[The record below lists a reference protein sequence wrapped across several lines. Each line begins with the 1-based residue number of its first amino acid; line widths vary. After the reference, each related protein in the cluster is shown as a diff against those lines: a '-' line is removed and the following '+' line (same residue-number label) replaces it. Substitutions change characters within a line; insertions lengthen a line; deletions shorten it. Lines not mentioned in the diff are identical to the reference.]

1 MKDRVIRKTLSERQ
15 RKIENAKRI
24 AAETAKKAF
33 AIPEISKANEAY
45 TTAVFDDMVKG
56 VENSKTTQKA
66 RLSYQNA
73 LKKYGFDENDFQYKP
88 VCPICEDTGKADG
101 KVCKCAFDDYV
112 KNLKIECELDKRAPF
127 SFADCNLDGV
137 RDEQEK
143 QNLAKLYSSM
153 QKYVEKFPNVKSINL
168 LFTGGV
174 GTGKTCL
181 ASAIA
186 TGVVE
191 KGYCAKIMSAYEF
204 NSLMLTVHTS
214 PIAERNA
221 LMDDVLTSDLLV
233 IDDLGTEPML
243 KRVTIE
249 YLLLVIEER
258 QAKGLATIITTNLDV
273 ERLLARYGERIYS
286 RLSHK
291 QHSMIIQFVGKD
303 LRLGN

>member
-1 MKDRVIRKTLSERQ
+1 MKDRVIRRTLSERQ
-15 RKIENAKRI
+15 QKIENAKRL
-24 AAETAKKAF
+24 AALAAQKAF
-33 AIPEISKANEAY
+33 AVPEISEANKAY
-45 TTAVFDDMVKG
+45 TTAVFDDMAHG
-56 VENSKTTQKA
+56 VENSQNTQKA
-66 RLSYQNA
+66 RLAYQNA
-73 LKKYGFDENDFQYKP
+73 LKKYGFDEKDFQYKP
-88 VCPICEDTGKADG
+88 LCPICGDTGKADG
-101 KVCKCAFDDYV
+101 KICKCAFDDYV
-112 KNLKIECELDKRAPF
+112 KNLKIECDLDKRAPF
-127 SFADCNLDGV
+127 SFADCNLKSV
-137 RDEQEK
+137 KDEQEK
-143 QNLAKLYSSM
+143 QNLSKLYSSM
-153 QKYVEKFPNVKSINL
+153 QKYVEKFPAVKNVNL

-186 TGVVE
+186 RGIVE
-191 KGYCAKIMSAYEF
+191 KGYSAKIMSAYEF

-221 LMDDVLTSDLLV
+221 LMDDVLTADLLV

-303 LRLGN
+303 MRL

>member
-1 MKDRVIRKTLSERQ
+1 MKDRVIRKTLSERRQ
-15 RKIENAKRI
+15 KIENAKRL
-24 AAETAKKAF
+24 AALAAQKAF
-33 AIPEISKANEAY
+33 AVPEISEANKAY
-45 TTAVFDDMVKG
+45 TAAVFDDMAKG
-56 VENSKTTQKA
+56 VENSQNTQKA
-66 RLSYQNA
+66 RLAYQNA
-73 LKKYGFDENDFQYKP
+73 LKKYGFDEKDFQYKP
-88 VCPICEDTGKADG
+88 LCPICGDTGKADG
-101 KVCKCAFDDYV
+101 KICQCAFDEYV

-127 SFADCNLDGV
+127 SFADCNLNNV
-137 RDEQEK
+137 KDEQEK
-143 QNLAKLYSSM
+143 QNLSKLYSSM
-153 QKYVEKFPNVKSINL
+153 QKYVEKFPAVKNVNL

-186 TGVVE
+186 RGIVE
-191 KGYCAKIMSAYEF
+191 KGYSAKIMSAYEF
-204 NSLMLTVHTS
+204 NSLMLTMHTS

-221 LMDDVLTSDLLV
+221 LMDDVLTADLLV

-303 LRLGN
+303 MRL

>member
-1 MKDRVIRKTLSERQ
+1 MKDRVIRKTLSERRQ
-15 RKIENAKRI
+15 KIENAKRL
-24 AAETAKKAF
+24 AALAVQKAF
-33 AIPEISKANEAY
+33 AVPEISEANKAY
-45 TTAVFDDMVKG
+45 TAAVFDDMAKG
-56 VENSKTTQKA
+56 VENSQNTQKA
-66 RLSYQNA
+66 RLAYQNA
-73 LKKYGFDENDFQYKP
+73 LKKYGFDEKDFQYKP
-88 VCPICEDTGKADG
+88 LCPICGDTGKADG
-101 KVCKCAFDDYV
+101 KICQCAFDEYV

-127 SFADCNLDGV
+127 SFADCNLNNV
-137 RDEQEK
+137 KDEQEK
-143 QNLAKLYSSM
+143 QNLSKLYSSM
-153 QKYVEKFPNVKSINL
+153 QKYVEKFPAVKNVNL

-186 TGVVE
+186 RGIVE
-191 KGYCAKIMSAYEF
+191 KGYSAKIMSAYEF

-214 PIAERNA
+214 PIAEHNA
-221 LMDDVLTSDLLV
+221 LMDDVLTADLLV

-303 LRLGN
+303 MRL

>member
-1 MKDRVIRKTLSERQ
+1 MKDRVIRKTLSERRQ
-15 RKIENAKRI
+15 KIENAKRL
-24 AAETAKKAF
+24 AALAAQKAF
-33 AIPEISKANEAY
+33 AVPEISEANKAY
-45 TTAVFDDMVKG
+45 TAAVFDDMAKG
-56 VENSKTTQKA
+56 VENSQNTQKA
-66 RLSYQNA
+66 RLAYQNA
-73 LKKYGFDENDFQYKP
+73 LKKYGFDEKDFQYKP
-88 VCPICEDTGKADG
+88 LCPICGDTGKADG
-101 KVCKCAFDDYV
+101 KICQCAFDEYV

-127 SFADCNLDGV
+127 SFADCNLNNV
-137 RDEQEK
+137 KDEQEK
-143 QNLAKLYSSM
+143 QNLSKLYSSM
-153 QKYVEKFPNVKSINL
+153 QKYVEKFPAVKNVNL

-186 TGVVE
+186 RGIVE
-191 KGYCAKIMSAYEF
+191 KGYSAKIMSAYEF

-221 LMDDVLTSDLLV
+221 LIDDVLTADLLV

-303 LRLGN
+303 TRL

>member
-1 MKDRVIRKTLSERQ
+1 MKDRVIRKTLSERRQ
-15 RKIENAKRI
+15 KIENAKRL
-24 AAETAKKAF
+24 AALAAQKAF
-33 AIPEISKANEAY
+33 AVPEISEANKAY
-45 TTAVFDDMVKG
+45 TAAIFDDMAKG
-56 VENSKTTQKA
+56 VENSQNTQKA
-66 RLSYQNA
+66 RLAYQNA
-73 LKKYGFDENDFQYKP
+73 LKKYGFDEKDFQYKP
-88 VCPICEDTGKADG
+88 LCPICGDTGKADG
-101 KVCKCAFDDYV
+101 KICQCVFDVYV

-127 SFADCNLDGV
+127 SFADCNLNNV
-137 RDEQEK
+137 KDEQEK
-143 QNLAKLYSSM
+143 QNLSKLYSSM
-153 QKYVEKFPNVKSINL
+153 QKYVEKFPAVKNVNL

-186 TGVVE
+186 RGIVE
-191 KGYCAKIMSAYEF
+191 KGYSAKIMSAYEF

-221 LMDDVLTSDLLV
+221 LMDDVLTADLLV

-303 LRLGN
+303 MRL

>member
-1 MKDRVIRKTLSERQ
+1 MKDRVIRKTLSERRQ
-15 RKIENAKRI
+15 KIENAKRL
-24 AAETAKKAF
+24 AALAAQKAF
-33 AIPEISKANEAY
+33 AVPEISEANKAY
-45 TTAVFDDMVKG
+45 TAAVFDDMAKG
-56 VENSKTTQKA
+56 VENSQNTQKA
-66 RLSYQNA
+66 RLAYQNA
-73 LKKYGFDENDFQYKP
+73 LKKYGFDEKDFQYKP
-88 VCPICEDTGKADG
+88 LCPICGDTGKADG
-101 KVCKCAFDDYV
+101 KICQCVFDEYV

-127 SFADCNLDGV
+127 SFADCNLNNV
-137 RDEQEK
+137 KDEQEK
-143 QNLAKLYSSM
+143 QNLSKLYSSM
-153 QKYVEKFPNVKSINL
+153 QKYVEKFPAVKNVNL

-186 TGVVE
+186 RGIVE
-191 KGYCAKIMSAYEF
+191 KGYSAKIMSAYEF

-221 LMDDVLTSDLLV
+221 LMDDVLTADLLV

-303 LRLGN
+303 MRL

>member
-1 MKDRVIRKTLSERQ
+1 
-15 RKIENAKRI
+15 
-24 AAETAKKAF
+24 
-33 AIPEISKANEAY
+33 
-45 TTAVFDDMVKG
+45 
-56 VENSKTTQKA
+56 
-66 RLSYQNA
+66 
-73 LKKYGFDENDFQYKP
+73 
-88 VCPICEDTGKADG
+88 
-101 KVCKCAFDDYV
+101 
-112 KNLKIECELDKRAPF
+112 
-127 SFADCNLDGV
+127 
-137 RDEQEK
+137 
-143 QNLAKLYSSM
+143 M

>member
-1 MKDRVIRKTLSERQ
+1 MKDRVIRRTLSERQ
-15 RKIENAKRI
+15 QKIENAKRL
-24 AAETAKKAF
+24 AALAAQKAF
-33 AIPEISKANEAY
+33 AVLEISEANKAY
-45 TTAVFDDMVKG
+45 TTAVFDDMAHG
-56 VENSKTTQKA
+56 VENSQNTQKT
-66 RLSYQNA
+66 RLAYQNA
-73 LKKYGFDENDFQYKP
+73 LKKYGFDEKDFQYKP
-88 VCPICEDTGKADG
+88 LCPICGDTGKSDG
-101 KVCKCAFDDYV
+101 KICKCAFDDYV

-127 SFADCNLDGV
+127 SFADCNLKNV
-137 RDEQEK
+137 KDEQEK
-143 QNLAKLYSSM
+143 QNLSKLYSSM
-153 QKYVEKFPNVKSINL
+153 QKYVEKFPAVKNVNL

-186 TGVVE
+186 RGVVE
-191 KGYCAKIMSAYEF
+191 KGYSAKIMSAYEF

-214 PIAERNA
+214 PITERNA

-258 QAKGLATIITTNLDV
+258 QSKGLATIITTNLDV

-291 QHSMIIQFVGKD
+291 QHSMIIQFIGKD
-303 LRLGN
+303 MRL

>member
-1 MKDRVIRKTLSERQ
+1 MKDRVIRKTLSERRQ
-15 RKIENAKRI
+15 KIENAKRL
-24 AAETAKKAF
+24 AALAAQKAF
-33 AIPEISKANEAY
+33 AVPEISEANKAY
-45 TTAVFDDMVKG
+45 TAAVFDDMAKG
-56 VENSKTTQKA
+56 VENSQNTQKA
-66 RLSYQNA
+66 RLAYQNA
-73 LKKYGFDENDFQYKP
+73 LKKYGFDEKDFQYKP
-88 VCPICEDTGKADG
+88 LCPICGDTGKADG
-101 KVCKCAFDDYV
+101 KICQCAFDEYV

-127 SFADCNLDGV
+127 SFADCNLNNV
-137 RDEQEK
+137 KDEQEK
-143 QNLAKLYSSM
+143 QNLSKLYSSM
-153 QKYVEKFPNVKSINL
+153 QKYVEKFPAVKNVNL

-186 TGVVE
+186 RGIVE
-191 KGYCAKIMSAYEF
+191 KGYSAKIMSAYEF

-221 LMDDVLTSDLLV
+221 LMDDVLTADLLV

-303 LRLGN
+303 MRL

>member
-1 MKDRVIRKTLSERQ
+1 MKDRVIRKTLSERRQ
-15 RKIENAKRI
+15 KIENAKRL
-24 AAETAKKAF
+24 AALAAQKAF
-33 AIPEISKANEAY
+33 AVPEISEANKAY
-45 TTAVFDDMVKG
+45 TSAVFDDMAKG
-56 VENSKTTQKA
+56 VENSQNTQKA
-66 RLSYQNA
+66 RLAYQNA
-73 LKKYGFDENDFQYKP
+73 LKKYGFDEKDFQYKP
-88 VCPICEDTGKADG
+88 LCPICGDTGKADG
-101 KVCKCAFDDYV
+101 KICQCAFDEYV

-127 SFADCNLDGV
+127 SFADCNLNNV
-137 RDEQEK
+137 KDEQEK
-143 QNLAKLYSSM
+143 QNLSKLYSSM
-153 QKYVEKFPNVKSINL
+153 QKYVEKFPAVKNVNL

-186 TGVVE
+186 RGIVE
-191 KGYCAKIMSAYEF
+191 KGYSAKIMSAYEF

-221 LMDDVLTSDLLV
+221 LMDDVLTADLLV

-303 LRLGN
+303 MRL

>member
-1 MKDRVIRKTLSERQ
+1 MKDRVIRKTLLERQ
-15 RKIENAKRI
+15 QQIENAKRL
-24 AAETAKKAF
+24 AALTAQKAF
-33 AIPEISKANEAY
+33 SIPEISEANKAY
-45 TTAVFDDMVKG
+45 TTSVFDDMAKG
-56 VENSKTTQKA
+56 VENSQNTQKA
-66 RLSYQNA
+66 RLTYQNA
-73 LKKYGFDENDFQYKP
+73 LKKYGFDEKDFQYKP
-88 VCPICEDTGKADG
+88 LCPVCEDTGKASG
-101 KVCKCAFDDYV
+101 KICKCAFDDYV
-112 KNLKIECELDKRAPF
+112 KNLKEECELATRAPF
-127 SFADCNLDGV
+127 SFADCNLEKV
-137 RDEQEK
+137 RDQKEK
-143 QNLAKLYSSM
+143 ANLQSLYTSM
-153 QKYVEKFPNVKSINL
+153 QKYVEKFPSVKNINL

-186 TGVVE
+186 RGVVE
-191 KGYCAKIMSAYEF
+191 KGYSAKIMSAYEF

-221 LMDDVLTSDLLV
+221 LMDDTLSADLLV

-258 QAKGLATIITTNLDV
+258 QSKGLATIITTNLDV

-303 LRLGN
+303 MRL

>member
-1 MKDRVIRKTLSERQ
+1 MKDRVIRRTLSERQ
-15 RKIENAKRI
+15 QKIENAKRL
-24 AAETAKKAF
+24 AALAAQKAF
-33 AIPEISKANEAY
+33 AVPEISEANKAY
-45 TTAVFDDMVKG
+45 TTAVFDDLAHG
-56 VENSKTTQKA
+56 VENSQNTQKA
-66 RLSYQNA
+66 RLTYQNA
-73 LKKYGFDENDFQYKP
+73 LKKYGFDEKDFQYKP
-88 VCPICEDTGKADG
+88 LCPICGDTGKADG
-101 KVCKCAFDDYV
+101 KICKCAFDDYV

-127 SFADCNLDGV
+127 SFEDCNLDSV
-137 RDEQEK
+137 KDEQEK
-143 QNLAKLYSSM
+143 QNLSKLYSSM
-153 QKYVEKFPNVKSINL
+153 QKYVEKFPAVKNVNL

-186 TGVVE
+186 RGVVE
-191 KGYCAKIMSAYEF
+191 KGYSAKIMSAYEF
-204 NSLMLTVHTS
+204 NALMLTVHTS

-303 LRLGN
+303 MRL

>member
-1 MKDRVIRKTLSERQ
+1 MKDRVIRKTLSERRQ
-15 RKIENAKRI
+15 KIENAKRL
-24 AAETAKKAF
+24 AALAAQKAF
-33 AIPEISKANEAY
+33 AVPEISEANKAY
-45 TTAVFDDMVKG
+45 TAAVFDDMAKG
-56 VENSKTTQKA
+56 VENSQNTQKA
-66 RLSYQNA
+66 RLAYQNA
-73 LKKYGFDENDFQYKP
+73 LKKYGFDEKDFQYKP
-88 VCPICEDTGKADG
+88 LCPICGDTGKADG
-101 KVCKCAFDDYV
+101 KICQCAFDEYV

-127 SFADCNLDGV
+127 SFADCNLNNV
-137 RDEQEK
+137 KDEQEK
-143 QNLAKLYSSM
+143 QNLSKLYSSM
-153 QKYVEKFPNVKSINL
+153 QKYVEKFPAVKNVNL

-186 TGVVE
+186 RGIVE
-191 KGYCAKIMSAYEF
+191 KGYSAKIMSAYEF

-214 PIAERNA
+214 PIAERNT
-221 LMDDVLTSDLLV
+221 LMDDILTADLLV
-233 IDDLGTEPML
+233 IDDFGTEPML

-303 LRLGN
+303 MRL